1 MDFNVCFKKGLD
13 KLEIIAEEKLY
24 LFFLK
29 FKKIYTIFTCS
40 KAFFFFFEE
49 EDFTCS
55 NII

>member
-13 KLEIIAEEKLY
+13 KLEIITEEKLY
-24 LFFLK
+24 LFFKK
-29 FKKIYTIFTCS
+29 FKKNSTIFTCS

-49 EDFTCS
+49 EDFTCI